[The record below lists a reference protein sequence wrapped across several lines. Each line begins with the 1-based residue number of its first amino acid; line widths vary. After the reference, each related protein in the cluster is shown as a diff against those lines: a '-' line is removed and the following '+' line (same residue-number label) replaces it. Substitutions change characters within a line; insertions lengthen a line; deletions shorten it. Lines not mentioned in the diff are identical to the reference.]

1 MFYDAASCKIKIV
14 NQVSLNAQ
22 ETVASKL
29 IFECEALQLGIDVL
43 NYQTDNGIYTSQEF
57 LKEMIEKGQG
67 LKHSGV
73 GGHHHNGP
81 AKNAI
86 KNVVRKATT
95 MMIHS
100 ALRWPEQANK
110 YLWPLALEHA
120 VYLQNHTPTQET
132 GRFPEE
138 IWTQSKSS
146 YAALQ
151 NA

>member
-1 MFYDAASCKIKIV
+1 MSQCINFNKKYCGGKLFYDAASCKIKIV

-81 AKNAI
+81 A
-86 KNVVRKATT
+86 
-95 MMIHS
+95 
-100 ALRWPEQANK
+100 
-110 YLWPLALEHA
+110 
-120 VYLQNHTPTQET
+120 
-132 GRFPEE
+132 
-138 IWTQSKSS
+138 
-146 YAALQ
+146 
-151 NA
+151 